1 MAICNA
7 VSECGSITASI
18 ECAAAIVQGE
28 DYSFRI
34 QLNNADGG
42 PLDLC
47 LYDAIVM
54 KLYGEDNDINYHPV
68 YYGYWGYPQA
78 VLDYNPNITE
88 TLEILQDGCPPPEP
102 VPDQGVIGFL
112 IPHSISSHFNT
123 GNLFAEIKLKEQP
136 GSYVPPTGTY
146 VTGQHTGSIQPDA
159 VYTTIT
165 CLKIGTVKRSY
176 TRDLLF

>member
-1 MAICNA
+1 MATCNA
-7 VSECGSITASI
+7 VSTCGSVSASI

-34 QLNNADGG
+34 QLNDANGD

-54 KLYGEDNDINYHPV
+54 KLYGDDVDIHYQPV

-78 VLDYNPNITE
+78 VLDYNPNIKE
-88 TLEILQDGCPPPEP
+88 HLQILQQGCPPPVP
-102 VPDQGVIGFL
+102 VPDQGVIGFE
-112 IPHSISSHFNT
+112 IPNEISRYFSTGSI
-123 GNLFAEIKLKEQP
+123 FAEIKLKEQP
-136 GSYVPPTGTY
+136 GPYVPPTGTY
-146 VTGQHTGSIQPDA
+146 VTGQDNFQPDA